1 MRKKKSS
8 ADLPWYEKDLP
19 WDEEELLW
27 GLYDAS
33 MELKQLP
40 LLGQIMALKAIAR
53 HLRRRVPDGLLEPL
67 ESIYTDLM
75 NEAAAMTSDDKPGPH
90 PAPLDRR
97 IVEAHSAATVT
108 VLKNCGWKVGDA
120 ITEVAKRTGLDPE
133 RLRYFRDEIHRG
145 RADELARKVYDGD
158 VKRDK
163 NSSPHLT
170 REQRVDF
177 ALHCTQF
184 FTVGRPF
191 KFDFSDL

>member
-97 IVEAHSAATVT
+97 DGGSSLSRNSHSSKE
-108 VLKNCGWKVGDA
+108 L
-120 ITEVAKRTGLDPE
+120 
-133 RLRYFRDEIHRG
+133 RLESWGCDYRG
-145 RADELARKVYDGD
+145 RQENRPRPRKTAILSG
-158 VKRDK
+158 R
-163 NSSPHLT
+163 NSSRAGRRT
-170 REQRVDF
+170 R
-177 ALHCTQF
+177 
-184 FTVGRPF
+184 P
-191 KFDFSDL
+191 

>member
-1 MRKKKSS
+1 MVNKKPPVDEWLEW
-8 ADLPWYEKDLP
+8 DLEGALI
-19 WDEEELLW
+19 EFRLC
-27 GLYDAS
+27 
-33 MELKQLP
+33 P
-40 LLGQIMALKAIAR
+40 LAGQIMALKAIAR

-67 ESIYTDLM
+67 ESMYTNLM
-75 NEAAAMTSDDKPGPH
+75 NEAAAITSDDKPGPH

-97 IVEAHSAATVT
+97 MMEAHSAATVT
-108 VLKNCGWKVGDA
+108 VLKSCGWKVGDA
-120 ITEVAKRTGLDPE
+120 ITAVAKRTGLDPE

-145 RADELARKVYDGD
+145 RADELVRKVYDKD
-158 VKRDK
+158 VERDEK
-163 NSSPHLT
+163 SSPHFT